1 MTGPFNFQAELS
13 ALQSKQKL
21 AEAMRSAAMSGQLR
35 TGGGLGGLVTAL
47 MRPGQIN
54 RMERENLDAQAAL
67 QGRYK
72 AELGNELQNY
82 LTTRQG
88 QAGRGENMYSP
99 QEVAAAGGDAGVPQL
114 AERPAVPTIPA
125 DPRKAAVGAFASQFP
140 QLQELGK
147 SDLAGMGKNALTVKD
162 LMGFSGTDPKTKILA
177 ATLLSAGVPETQ
189 VMAMLKPEDKDLV
202 VNGQILRKG
211 ESGYGTVADAR
222 DRYGN
227 FGPVVQGPHG
237 PIYGQANRD
246 TGEVKVASTGTNVNV
261 NTAQRAGERFAGA
274 VAENRAGE
282 LKESYKNAQSAVK
295 SLSALDDASQQLNAG
310 IKSGSLASLD
320 LALGKLGETF
330 GVHRDATN
338 ANTEVYAAAIANQV
352 AQYIRNLGTGTAVS
366 DNDLKF
372 ALRAVGG
379 DPATSAAALREIL
392 GMAKTAAT
400 NVLFEHQR
408 IYDAQKGATGVL
420 PQDLETFHVPFSV
433 SAGTEAAPEMR
444 YNPLSQRMGYVKPP
458 AAKPAVSG
466 AQPVRKLTW

>member
-1 MTGPFNFQAELS
+1 MSGPFNFQAELS

-114 AERPAVPTIPA
+114 AERPAVPAITA

-211 ESGYGTVADAR
+211 DSGYGTVADAR
-222 DRYGN
+222 DQYGN
-227 FGPVVQGPHG
+227 VGPVAQGPHG
-237 PIYGQANRD
+237 PIYGQANRG
-246 TGEVKVASTGTNVNV
+246 TGEVKFAPAGTNVNV
-261 NTAQRAGERFAGA
+261 NTAQRAGEKFAGA
-274 VAENRAGE
+274 LAEKRVDMLAKSFDAAQNAG
-282 LKESYKNAQSAVK
+282 K
-295 SLSALDDASQQLNAG
+295 SLQALDMSKQQLDAG
-310 IKSGSLASLD
+310 IKSGSLAKID

-330 GVHRDATN
+330 GVQRDPTN
-338 ANTEVYAAAIANQV
+338 SNTEAYMAAIAQQV
-352 AQYIRNLGTGTAVS
+352 AQFVKNFGAGTGISNT
-366 DNDLKF
+366 DLEF
-372 ALRAVGG
+372 ALRSMGG
-379 DPATSAAALREIL
+379 DVGTSAAALQQIL
-392 GMAKTAAT
+392 QMAKVGAT
-400 NVLFEHQR
+400 NVLFSHQR
-408 IYDAQKGATGVL
+408 LYDAQKGATGTI
-420 PQDLETFHVPFSV
+420 PEDLRSFEVPFGV
-433 SAGTEAAPEMR
+433 KDPNNEMR
-444 YNPLSQRMGYVKPP
+444 YNPGMDRMDYVKPP
-458 AAKPAVSG
+458 AAKPAAPG

>member
-1 MTGPFNFQAELS
+1 MSGAPFDFQAELA
-13 ALQSKQKL
+13 ALQQKQKL
-21 AEAMRSAAMSGQLR
+21 AEALRAQTLAGQHK
-35 TGGGLGGLVTAL
+35 TGGGLGGL
-47 MRPGQIN
+47 IN
-54 RMERENLDAQAAL
+54 AGLNAWNINKMDQDVKQGSADLS
-67 QGRYK
+67 GRYK
-72 AELGNELQNY
+72 AELGKELETY

-88 QAGRGENMYSP
+88 RGENMFNP
-99 QEVAAAGGDAGVPQL
+99 QELSAAGADAGVPQL
-114 AERPAVPTIPA
+114 PQRNAIPA

-147 SDLAGMGKNALTVKD
+147 SDLSSMGKASLTPKD
-162 LMGFSGTDPKTKILA
+162 VMGFSGMDPKTKILA
-177 ATLLSAGVPETQ
+177 ATLVSAGVPEAQ
-189 VMAMLKPEDKDLV
+189 VLQMLKPELKEHV
-202 VNGQILRKG
+202 VNGQVVRQG
-211 ESGYGTVADAR
+211 ESGGYGVAGDFR
-222 DRYGN
+222 DQFGGV
-227 FGPVVQGPHG
+227 GPVAQGPNG
-237 PIYGQANRD
+237 PIFGQANRG
-246 TGEVKVASTGTNVNV
+246 TGEVKFAPTGTNVNV

-274 VAENRAGE
+274 IAEDRAGE
-282 LKESYKNAQSAVK
+282 LKESFRNAKSAVK
-295 SLSALDDASQQLNAG
+295 SLSALDDAAQHLDAG

-320 LALGKLGETF
+320 LALGKLGEAV
-330 GVHRDATN
+330 GVRRDATN

-400 NVLFEHQR
+400 NVLIEHQR
-408 IYDAQKGATGVL
+408 IYDAQKGATGTL

-458 AAKPAVSG
+458 AAKPAVPG
-466 AQPVRKLTW
+466 AQPARKLSWGD

>member
-1 MTGPFNFQAELS
+1 MPGPFNYQAELS

-21 AEAMRSAAMSGQLR
+21 AEAMRQATMTGQLR

-47 MRPGQIN
+47 MRPGQLD

-67 QGRYK
+67 QDRYK
-72 AELGNELQNY
+72 TELGNELQNY
-82 LTTRQG
+82 LTTRE
-88 QAGRGENMYSP
+88 GRGENMFSP
-99 QEVAAAGGDAGVPQL
+99 QEIAAAGGAAGVPQL
-114 AERPAVPTIPA
+114 PERPAIPG

-147 SDLAGMGKNALTVKD
+147 TDLTAMGKNALTAKD
-162 LMGFSGTDPKTKILA
+162 VMGFSGTDPKTKILA
-177 ATLLSAGVPETQ
+177 AQMLAMGYSDAQ
-189 VMAMLKPEDKDLV
+189 VMALLRPELKEHV
-202 VNGQILRKG
+202 VNGQILRANDG
-211 ESGYGTVADAR
+211 GGYGTVADAR
-222 DRYGN
+222 DRFGSV
-227 FGPVVQGPHG
+227 GPVAYGPNG
-237 PIYGQANRD
+237 PIYGQANQG
-246 TGEVKVASTGTNVNV
+246 TGEVKFAPAGTSVNV

-274 VAENRAGE
+274 IAENRAEE

-330 GVHRDATN
+330 GVKRNATN

-400 NVLFEHQR
+400 NILFEHQR

-420 PQDLETFHVPFSV
+420 PQDLETFYVPFSV

-458 AAKPAVSG
+458 AAKPAAPG
-466 AQPVRKLTW
+466 ATPTRKLSW

>member
-1 MTGPFNFQAELS
+1 MSGPFDFESELS
-13 ALQSKQKL
+13 ALKNKQKL
-21 AEAMRSAAMSGQLR
+21 AEAMRASAMTGTLR
-35 TGGGLGGLVTAL
+35 TGGGLGGLITAL
-47 MRPGQIN
+47 MRP
-54 RMERENLDAQAAL
+54 RMLDRMDQENTAAHADL
-67 QGRYK
+67 QSRYK
-72 AELGNELQNY
+72 SQLGQEVDNY

-88 QAGRGENMYSP
+88 RGENMFNP
-99 QEVAAAGGDAGVPQL
+99 QEIAAAGGGAGVPQL
-114 AERPAVPTIPA
+114 PERPAQPA
-125 DPRKAAVGAFASQFP
+125 DPRRAAVGAFASQFP

-147 SDLAGMGKNALTVKD
+147 ADLAAMGKANLTPKD
-162 LMGFSGTDPKTKILA
+162 VMGFSGMDPKTKILA
-177 ATLLSAGVPETQ
+177 ATLVSAGVPEAQ
-189 VMAMLKPEDKDLV
+189 VLQMLKPELKEHV
-202 VNGQILRKG
+202 VNGQVVRQG
-211 ESGYGTVADAR
+211 ESGGYGVAGDFR
-222 DRYGN
+222 DQFGGV
-227 FGPVVQGPHG
+227 GPVAQGPNG
-237 PIYGQANRD
+237 PIFGQANRG
-246 TGEVKVASTGTNVNV
+246 TGEVKFAPAGTNVNV

-274 VAENRAGE
+274 IAENRAGE

-330 GVHRDATN
+330 GVQRDATN

-408 IYDAQKGATGVL
+408 IYDAQKGATGAL

-458 AAKPAVSG
+458 AAKPAVPG
-466 AQPVRKLTW
+466 AQPARKLSWGD